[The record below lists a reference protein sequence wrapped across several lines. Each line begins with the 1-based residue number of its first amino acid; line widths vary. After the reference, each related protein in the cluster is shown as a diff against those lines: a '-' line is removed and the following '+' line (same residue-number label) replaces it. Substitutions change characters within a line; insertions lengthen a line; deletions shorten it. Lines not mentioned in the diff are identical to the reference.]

1 MKKKIKEEI
10 IWQGNM
16 LNWLAQNVTLKQE
29 PNGEQ
34 SEQQELIGT
43 RPPKRP

>member
-1 MKKKIKEEI
+1 MKKKLKKEI

-29 PNGEQ
+29 PNDNEQ
-34 SEQQELIGT
+34 SELIGT